1 MKKVLFLFGELNDLD
16 VDWLVGNGSTLHIA
30 KGDTLIEEGKPIK
43 GLFVVLEGLF
53 EIQVERGG
61 KQAIGRMGTGEV
73 LGEISFIDSR
83 PPTTTALALA
93 DSTVFAI
100 PRDQLAAKLKQDTG
114 FAARF
119 YRALA
124 LFLSHRL
131 RVLTLKYGADGT
143 GGRSETPDHP
153 DELEDGVLSGVYM
166 AGKRF
171 ERMLKRLTVS

>member
-16 VDWLVGNGSTLHIA
+16 VDWLVGNGSTLPIP
-30 KGDTLIEEGKPIK
+30 KGQTLIEEGKPIK
-43 GLFVVLEGLF
+43 GLYLVLEGSF
-53 EIQVERGG
+53 EIQIERHG

-83 PPTTTALALA
+83 PPTTTALALT
-93 DSTVFAI
+93 DSVVFAI
-100 PRDQLAAKLKQDTG
+100 PRDQLAAKLKHDTG

-143 GGRSETPDHP
+143 GNAETTDRP
-153 DELEDGVLSGVYM
+153 DELEDGVLSGVYL